1 MLYLSVKYELL
12 PIKCT
17 HFTIRRE
24 IQNVN
29 FFQATLIFAWR
40 QNFHLKYY
48 FILTLDQE
56 NFRISSKIGSLKET
70 MIKYSLMSFSFL

>member
-29 FFQATLIFAWR
+29 FFQATPIFAWR
-40 QNFHLKYY
+40 QNFDYK
-48 FILTLDQE
+48 IL
-56 NFRISSKIGSLKET
+56 FHSYSSKNVEDEV
-70 MIKYSLMSFSFL
+70 YN

>member
-12 PIKCT
+12 PIKGT

-40 QNFHLKYY
+40 QNFDYE
-48 FILTLDQE
+48 ILFHSYSTTFTPSQLLVQSL
-56 NFRISSKIGSLKET
+56 RKSKS
-70 MIKYSLMSFSFL
+70 